1 MLNRPVYID
10 LEGADLTGKSTL
22 LKDTFRKGDY
32 SKIMCFHDRGI
43 LTHYI
48 YNQTFERYGEDLSL
62 WWNELTGFIKHNG
75 IIVLV
80 GSEAELV
87 NRYQKRSDDLFK
99 LSNIVKMNEAYKKL
113 CRDFLSSFFTVKVIE
128 IDGKTPDQIYREAE
142 KLYIY
147 MMGRGV
153 A

>member
-48 YNQTFERYGEDLSL
+48 YNMVFKRYGEDLPL
-62 WWNELTGFIKHNG
+62 WWNELQDFIKYNG
-75 IIVLV
+75 IIILV
-80 GSEAELV
+80 GSEVELV
-87 NRYQKRSDDLFK
+87 NRYHKRSDDLFK
-99 LSNIVKMNEAYKKL
+99 LPNIVKMNEAYKRL
-113 CRDFLSSFFTVKVIE
+113 YRDFLSSFFTVKMIE

-142 KLYIY
+142 KLYAY
-147 MMGRGV
+147 MLGRGD